1 MASAAEEDP
10 VQHGEKGLSDGN
22 DRNRNAGGDKSGLDR
37 VRTLREVYDETA
49 HGFASRQRRI
59 FSPVTSAKL
68 TANRFE
74 MVKSPVRKNT
84 KCLPVKAGES
94 KSAIF
99 IEDDGRD
106 RVCRSSGRRAVAQA
120 SLTRATSALSRK
132 S

>member
-10 VQHGEKGLSDGN
+10 VQHGEKGLNDGK

-37 VRTLREVYDETA
+37 VRTLREVYDGTA

-68 TANRFE
+68 TANRFDL
-74 MVKSPVRKNT
+74 VKSPVRKNT

-94 KSAIF
+94 NRRF
-99 IEDDGRD
+99 
-106 RVCRSSGRRAVAQA
+106 SSRTTAGIAFAVPGQDAEQSPKPA
-120 SLTRATSALSRK
+120 
-132 S
+132 